1 MQAPQL
7 MAVAEGEDKEGLIMK
22 LKLDKLTKQP
32 MLFVSHKA
40 IQKQQNELAGE
51 RGQKGEQQGLDYR
64 MTNYPFIKK
73 LRTPTK
79 QIFKIHKYSK
89 DNFN

>member
-1 MQAPQL
+1 
-7 MAVAEGEDKEGLIMK
+7 MK
-22 LKLDKLTKQP
+22 LKLEKLTKQP
-32 MLFVSHKA
+32 MLFVSHKT
-40 IQKQQNELAGE
+40 IQKQQNDFAAE
-51 RGQKGEQQGLDYR
+51 RGQKVEQQSLDYR

>member
-1 MQAPQL
+1 
-7 MAVAEGEDKEGLIMK
+7 MAENEDKEGLIMK
-22 LKLDKLTKQP
+22 LKLEKLTKQP
-32 MLFVSHKA
+32 MLFVSHKT
-40 IQKQQNELAGE
+40 IQKQQNDFAAE
-51 RGQKGEQQGLDYR
+51 RGQKVEQQSLDYR

>member
-1 MQAPQL
+1 MPISDL
-7 MAVAEGEDKEGLIMK
+7 EDKEGLIMK
-22 LKLDKLTKQP
+22 LKLEHKLSKQP

-40 IQKQQNELAGE
+40 IQKQQNDLALE
-51 RGQKGEQQGLDYR
+51 KQKGGEHQGIDYR